1 MSLIG
6 EIEKLINEELS
17 TIEYR
22 IINIGGKNLY
32 IEGIKNIINLS
43 KNSMEFQLKKRTIL
57 IKGSNLIIKY
67 LDNSTVHI
75 FGEINEVATLWNMNS
90 MVIT

>member
-17 TIEYR
+17 TVEYR

-67 LDNSTVHI
+67 LDNSTAHI
-75 FGEINEVATLWNMNS
+75 FGEINEVVTL
-90 MVIT
+90 

>member
-17 TIEYR
+17 TVEYR

-32 IEGIKNIINLS
+32 IDGIKNIINLS
-43 KNSMEFQLKKRTIL
+43 KNVMEFQVKKRTIL
-57 IKGSNLIIKY
+57 IKGNNLIIKY
-67 LDNSTVHI
+67 LDDSTVHI
-75 FGEINEVATLWNMNS
+75 FGEINEVDTL
-90 MVIT
+90 

>member
-75 FGEINEVATLWNMNS
+75 FGEINEVATL
-90 MVIT
+90 

>member
-17 TIEYR
+17 TVEYR

-43 KNSMEFQLKKRTIL
+43 KNSMEFQLKKRTII
-57 IKGSNLIIKY
+57 IKGSDLIIKY

-75 FGEINEVATLWNMNS
+75 FGEINEVDTL
-90 MVIT
+90 